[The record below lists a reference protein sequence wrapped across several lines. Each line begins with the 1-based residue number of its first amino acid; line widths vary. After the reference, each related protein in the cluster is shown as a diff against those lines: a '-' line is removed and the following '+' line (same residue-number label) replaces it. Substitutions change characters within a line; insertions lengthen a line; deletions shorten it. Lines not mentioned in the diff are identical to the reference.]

1 MIKKV
6 LIVDDSPIARKML
19 KSCLP
24 KDKGYEFH
32 EAGNGK
38 EGYEKYMEL
47 KPDMTFMDLTM
58 PVMDGYEAIDEIIG
72 YDKNAMIIV
81 VTADIQMKSI
91 KKVLES
97 GAYMVLRK
105 PLKKDELNAALLKA
119 EETLQK
125 AN

>member
-1 MIKKV
+1 MIKKI

-24 KDKGYEFH
+24 KDKGFEFH
-32 EAGNGK
+32 EACNGK
-38 EGYEKYMEL
+38 EGCEKYVVL
-47 KPDMTFMDLTM
+47 KPDVTFMDLTM
-58 PVMDGYEAIDEIIG
+58 PVMTGYEAIDEIIG
-72 YDKNAMIIV
+72 HDKNALIIV

-97 GAYMVLRK
+97 GAYMVLKK
-105 PLKKDELNAALLKA
+105 PLKREEIHSALLKA
-119 EETLQK
+119 EDSLQK